1 MKQYKT
7 VKKVMGAVLGM
18 SAVFMVLTMA
28 GCGSSGSSGGGSG
41 GSSSSS
47 KTFSQEQI
55 DSDVVWG
62 IGELITDIFNQ
73 NLAGKPSGPVNLQS
87 VSCPLGGTVTITG
100 TTSVSSSN
108 GIDSVDLY
116 YTMSNCIDTKIGSNT
131 IALTISGTVEET
143 GSFSGN
149 TNIGYENLSFRSI
162 GDLTIVGTDTNPL
175 YTTAVINE
183 QCSYSETISSADGTS
198 GTTSGIICGRNVAWT
213 W

>member
-62 IGELITDIFNQ
+62 IGWLITDIFNQ
-73 NLAGKPSGPVNLQS
+73 NLVGKQSGPVNLQS

-108 GIDSVDLY
+108 GIDTVDLY
-116 YTMSNCIDTKIGSNT
+116 YAMSNCSDSKVGGNT
-131 IALTISGTVEET
+131 IALTITGTINEK
-143 GSFSGN
+143 GSFGGNIHSG
-149 TNIGYENLSFRSI
+149 YKDESYRSI
-162 GDLTIVGTDTNPL
+162 GSLTIVGTDTNPL

-183 QCSYSETISSADGTS
+183 QCSYSETIYSADGTS
-198 GTTSGIICGRNVAWT
+198 GTTSGIICGRNVGWT